1 LTTLHLRYHG
11 GFSTQALRGGDE
23 AARPPGD
30 PPVHNVTSSLY
41 VHVRPLVPLAV
52 YGVLASSL
60 TWVAIQWPIV
70 VAAVVYAGL
79 FLSLAWRWPQI
90 ALAMIFALAPFQN
103 DLSGGGPVRFSIAE
117 INLFL
122 TLPVFLTRTIMLRR
136 RIPIGPITLPVAFY
150 FAVCLFSSVHSW
162 RATSL
167 VSLIQM
173 FLYMVAATT
182 VFSCFFNKPRD
193 LVVPLYALVCVG
205 SGVSLAMMIAPRLLN
220 LNKNG
225 VGASLACAVVV
236 CAELWFVAKSVR
248 RRAILVAAM
257 LTITAGLIFSLSR
270 GSWMAAITGLAVV
283 AGLRRQFDLLLK
295 MALLMLPGIAIFWSL
310 LPAESRE
317 YATGFSKDRY
327 NIQMRYESLESAG
340 RLFHA
345 HPMTGVG
352 VGLRKEYDAT
362 NVIMLT
368 LAETGA
374 PGLATFLLIY
384 VAVII
389 LVVRTQRCF
398 ARDDPLYSLV
408 ALGGALA
415 LGRLAHGLVD
425 HYWSRGAIMMAWAS
439 VGMTVAAYYT
449 ARLRRAEARNL
460 VVVSPAAVAAV

>member
-1 LTTLHLRYHG
+1 L
-11 GFSTQALRGGDE
+11 
-23 AARPPGD
+23 
-30 PPVHNVTSSLY
+30 
-41 VHVRPLVPLAV
+41 RPLVPVAV
-52 YGVLASSL
+52 YGVLAASL
-60 TWVAIQWPIV
+60 TWVALQWPL
-70 VAAVVYAGL
+70 VAAAAVYAGL
-79 FLSLAWRWPQI
+79 FVSLAWRWPQV

-136 RIPIGPITLPVAFY
+136 RIPVGPLTLPIIFY
-150 FAVCLFSSVHSW
+150 FAVCLFSSAHSW
-162 RATSL
+162 RPTSL

-173 FLYMVAATT
+173 FLYMVAAVT
-182 VFSCFFNKPRD
+182 VFSCFCNKPRD

-205 SGVSLAMMIAPRLLN
+205 SGVSLAMMIAPKLLN

-236 CAELWFVAKSVR
+236 CAELWFVARSVR
-248 RRAILVAAM
+248 RRAILVVAM

-295 MALLMLPGIAIFWSL
+295 MGLLMLPGIGIFWSL

-439 VGMTVAAYYT
+439 VGMTIAAYYA
-449 ARLRRAEARNL
+449 ARLRRAEERSLAL
-460 VVVSPAAVAAV
+460 ASPAAVTITAV